1 VTNVPLVRTDWR
13 RLVADEAQIIL
24 KNRFFEAN
32 PVNLETQAALIS
44 RPGLKKWLDV
54 GEGPITQVY
63 SQPGSFSDCLFVG
76 SNTSLYRV
84 DTDETVTLIQAGAYT
99 NGAASS
105 PEFVATG
112 EIGSTP
118 EYLFTTDGGVL
129 WLYVEDGYARGTIT
143 ATGTISVAD
152 VVRIDGVY
160 YSIQTSSLDTG
171 SPAGTSGNPWKVQKG
186 ADNAATMQNLFD
198 AVNATGTP
206 GTSYSTALT
215 EHLTVA
221 AYTVT
226 STTVSVRA
234 KDAGATGNSIVTT
247 ETSAGLSWGSGTL
260 TDGGNPSMTQVV
272 TPDDI
277 GMVSLGYIAGY
288 VICIPAQDQ
297 GFNGRFYWIEPGATT
312 IDPLNFATAEKS
324 PDAILQIRVV
334 GDQFW
339 LFGTNS
345 TEVWYPTGDALAPFT
360 RVQGR
365 LFERGILEGTAIVV
379 KDSVMLI
386 DNTGT
391 VYRLEGS
398 PKEVSNPSIS
408 ELLLNAANN
417 FPVDVYFFSRRRV
430 FVVANFRV
438 KSPEKSVVVISSYDI
453 ALGALI

>member
-1 VTNVPLVRTDWR
+1 MVNVPLVRTDWR
-13 RLVADEAQIIL
+13 RLVADEAEIIL
-24 KNRFFEAN
+24 KNRFYESN
-32 PVNLETQAALIS
+32 PVNLETQSALIS
-44 RPGLKKWLDV
+44 RPGLKKWLTV
-54 GEGPITQVY
+54 GTGPITQVY
-63 SQPGSFSDCLFVG
+63 SQPGSFSDCLFIG
-76 SNTSLYRV
+76 SNTDLYRV
-84 DTDETVTLIQAGAYT
+84 DTDETVTLLQAGAFP
-99 NGAASS
+99 NGADSS

-129 WLYVEDGYARGTIT
+129 WLYLEDGYARGTLT

-152 VVRIDGVY
+152 IVRIAGVY

-171 SPAGTSGNPWKVQKG
+171 SPAGTSGNPWKVLKG
-186 ADNAATMQNLFD
+186 VDNAATMQNLFD

-206 GTSYSTALT
+206 GTTYSTALT
-215 EHLTVA
+215 EHATALA
-221 AYTVT
+221 FTVT
-226 STTVSVRA
+226 ATTVSVRA
-234 KDAGATGNSIVTT
+234 KDPGAAGNSIVTT
-247 ETSAGLSWGSGTL
+247 ETSAGLSWGSGTF
-260 TDGGNPSMTQVV
+260 TDGGTPSVTQVV

-297 GFNGRFYWIEPGATT
+297 GLNGRFYWINPGETT

-345 TEVWYPTGDALAPFT
+345 TEVWYPTGDPDTPFT

-386 DNTGT
+386 DNTCT

-408 ELLLNAANN
+408 ERIRKALRA
-417 FPVDVYFFSRRRV
+417 
-430 FVVANFRV
+430 
-438 KSPEKSVVVISSYDI
+438 EVI
-453 ALGALI
+453 G